1 MRGKL
6 RRRLLL
12 YLLDSPGC
20 SYALCKAM
28 DDMTF
33 MIAMNDRRREEK
45 TRGKGK
51 GSKARLVMM
60 NEQANSNTVSR
71 ISM

>member
-1 MRGKL
+1 
-6 RRRLLL
+6 
-12 YLLDSPGC
+12 
-20 SYALCKAM
+20 M

-60 NEQANSNTVSR
+60 NEQANSNTGPR